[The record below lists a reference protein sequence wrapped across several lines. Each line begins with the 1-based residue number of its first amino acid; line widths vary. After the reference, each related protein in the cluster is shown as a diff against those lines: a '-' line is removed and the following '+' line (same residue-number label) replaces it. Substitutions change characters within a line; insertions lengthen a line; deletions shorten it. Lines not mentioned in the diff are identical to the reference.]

1 MSPKETWV
9 VLMRVD
15 KPNLLIGPFTG
26 CCDALEGIPEDGWET
41 CSFHDSLEEARE
53 ERDKEVVWTLSGPD

>member
-1 MSPKETWV
+1 
-9 VLMRVD
+9 MRVD